1 MLIISKYQG
10 FSLRL
15 LLSIYLIFFQFQPGV
30 AYKSGSYKKV
40 VCITYE
46 KRKSQLVQMRTL
58 QKQSERKRLSLL

>member
-1 MLIISKYQG
+1 MLVISKYQG

-15 LLSIYLIFFQFQPGV
+15 LLSIYLIIFQFQPGV
-30 AYKSGSYKKV
+30 AYKSGSYKKG

-58 QKQSERKRLSLL
+58 QKQSERERLSLL